1 MLCGVLSLSGRQGL
15 QSSQHSFRLQAEEHA
30 CCVGREACRPMIGCS
45 MISAGPV
52 FPSDRE
58 HVSPAVLLPCCK
70 TACFAVTPAL
80 ASAVRP
86 PASSLPP
93 APPPIRLQPRAQ
105 QSPMGSPAGFG
116 PASTAP
122 AAAPGTLYAA
132 AGSAAGASPSPTAS
146 ARYGVAQGPGEVS
159 DSEDGHSPVK
169 RQELYNIFTY
179 HAAAQGGVG
188 GSGSGSGVV
197 RPGGGSSGG
206 GYVRAPSPLGTEA
219 AREAI
224 AKAAASGSF
233 SPMSAALHA
242 KQQLLGS
249 PGGSAG
255 GGGHSVSPG
264 SSPVKQL
271 QQQQVAGPAAGVVR
285 LSPTGVTAPAAAAAA
300 AVQQQQQQQQV
311 SAAAALAT
319 KQYLGVT
326 SFEDSDEF

>member
-1 MLCGVLSLSGRQGL
+1 M
-15 QSSQHSFRLQAEEHA
+15 A
-30 CCVGREACRPMIGCS
+30 
-45 MISAGPV
+45 
-52 FPSDRE
+52 
-58 HVSPAVLLPCCK
+58 
-70 TACFAVTPAL
+70 
-80 ASAVRP
+80 
-86 PASSLPP
+86 
-93 APPPIRLQPRAQ
+93 
-105 QSPMGSPAGFG
+105 
-116 PASTAP
+116 
-122 AAAPGTLYAA
+122 LYAA
-132 AGSAAGASPSPTAS
+132 TGSAGATPSPPAS
-146 ARYGVAQGPGEVS
+146 ARYGVAGPGGAPGEVS

-169 RQELYNIFTY
+169 RQELYSTFTY
-179 HAAAQGGVG
+179 HAAAG
-188 GSGSGSGVV
+188 GSGGSSGVV

-233 SPMSAALHA
+233 SPMCAALHA

-255 GGGHSVSPG
+255 GGGRSVSPG
-264 SSPVKQL
+264 SSPVK

-285 LSPTGVTAPAAAAAA
+285 LTPTGVTAPAAA
-300 AVQQQQQQQQV
+300 VQQQQQQV